1 MPNNP
6 AKAEEIGRRIIVSL
20 STGEVLPV
28 VVAAGKNQ
36 LRT

>member
-6 AKAEEIGRRIIVSL
+6 SKAEEMGRRNIVSL

-28 VVAAGKNQ
+28 VLAAGKNQ